1 MPNPFDQQAPTWDN
15 HPGRLQMA
23 ADIFTALRSRVPL
36 QPSWE
41 VLDYGCGTGLLALA
55 LAPHVH
61 RLTAVDSS
69 PGMLDVLAAKAA
81 DAGLAHVVTR
91 LANFETDPVPSGA
104 YQLVA
109 SAMTLHHVANIDG
122 ILRVFF
128 DLLLPGG
135 WLAIAD
141 LDEEDGSFHA
151 HRDGVHHL
159 GFDRNLLARQLA
171 RAGFGSIEFTT
182 AAHSA
187 KNGRTYPIFLA
198 TARRP

>member
-91 LANFETDPVPSGA
+91 LANFETDPAPSGA

-128 DLLLPGG
+128 DLLQPGG

-151 HRDGVHHL
+151 HRDGVHHP
-159 GFDRNLLARQLA
+159 GFDRPHLAQRLA
-171 RAGFGSIEFTT
+171 NAGFSSLEFST
-182 AAHSA
+182 AAHSV
-187 KNGRTYPIFLA
+187 KNGRTYPVFLA
-198 TARRP
+198 IARRP